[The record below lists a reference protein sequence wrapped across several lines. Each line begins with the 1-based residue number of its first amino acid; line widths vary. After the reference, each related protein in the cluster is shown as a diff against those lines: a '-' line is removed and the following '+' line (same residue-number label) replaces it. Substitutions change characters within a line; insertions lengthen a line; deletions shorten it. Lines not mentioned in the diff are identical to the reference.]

1 MKRLFSVLMLA
12 TLLISAQAANKVQV
26 YYFHYTH
33 RCETCKAV
41 ESESLKIISTL
52 YAKEL
57 KSGKITFASINLD
70 DKNAKKLADQYK
82 VDGQSL
88 LVIKNNKTVDLTQ
101 EGFMYA
107 RTQPEKLKAE
117 LKKVIDPLLK

>member
-1 MKRLFSVLMLA
+1 MKKAFSILLLSVLI
-12 TLLISAQAANKVQV
+12 ISIQAATKVEV

-33 RCETCKAV
+33 RCATCKAV
-41 ESESLKIISTL
+41 EAESQKIISTL

-57 KSGKITFASINLD
+57 KDGKIKFTAVNLD
-70 DKNAKKLADQYK
+70 DKSSEKLADKYK

-88 LVIKNNKTVDLTQ
+88 LVIKDNKPVDLTQ
-101 EGFMYA
+101 QGFMYA